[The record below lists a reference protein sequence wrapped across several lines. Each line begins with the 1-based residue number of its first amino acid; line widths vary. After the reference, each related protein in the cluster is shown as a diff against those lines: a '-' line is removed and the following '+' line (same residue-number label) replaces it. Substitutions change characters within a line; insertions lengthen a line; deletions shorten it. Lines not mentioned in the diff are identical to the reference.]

1 MTKSSPSSWVQSY
14 RGAIKGPQQRIMLQR
29 LNINRLIL
37 AVVLTVASLVIGTAG
52 FTYIEHYGP
61 IDAFYM
67 TVTTVST
74 VGFGEVKPFSQAGRL
89 FVSFYILYNLV
100 VVAYLVSVL
109 SAFIFD
115 GELRKIYKMIKT
127 DQEIKRFSSHVIVCG
142 FGRNGRRAYQEL
154 RATGARVV
162 VIESDQELMKS
173 IIDGQTG
180 EDYDGDGMAGGRIF
194 TVFGD
199 ATTDLVLKQA
209 GVEWA
214 SALIT
219 SLPKDADN
227 VFVALSARALNPR
240 LKIIARA
247 SLKTSESKLISAGAD
262 SVVLPD
268 VIGGSHMAKLV
279 VRPEVIRFLDLI
291 SGLSA
296 DKLRLEEMTFQQIR
310 RDLHGRSIREL
321 DVRSIT
327 GATIIGLRQA
337 DGSLLV
343 SPPVDYVPI
352 AGDVLLVLGSEEQI
366 ENFEVRFR
374 QL

>member
-1 MTKSSPSSWVQSY
+1 
-14 RGAIKGPQQRIMLQR
+14 MLKK
-29 LNINRLIL
+29 LNINRLLLAIIL
-37 AVVLTVASLVIGTAG
+37 SVLSLVIGMTG
-52 FTYIEHYGP
+52 FTLIEHYGP

-67 TVTTVST
+67 TVTTVAT
-74 VGFGEVKPFSQAGRL
+74 VGFGEVYPFSQAGRL

-115 GELRKIYKMIKT
+115 GELRKIYKMIRT
-127 DQEIKRFSSHVIVCG
+127 DQEIKRFSGHVIVCG

-154 RATGARVV
+154 RANGARVV
-162 VIESDQELMKS
+162 VIESDQVLMKS
-173 IIDGQTG
+173 VTEGQTG
-180 EDYDGDGMAGGRIF
+180 EDYNDDGLPGGTIP

-209 GVEWA
+209 GVERA

-219 SLPKDADN
+219 ALPKDADN

-247 SLKTSESKLISAGAD
+247 SLKTSESKLLSAGAD
-262 SVVLPD
+262 SVVMPD
-268 VIGGSHMAKLV
+268 EIGGSHMAKLV

-291 SGLSA
+291 SGLSP
-296 DKLRLEEMTFQQIR
+296 DKLRLEEMSYEQIR
-310 RDLHGRSIREL
+310 RDLHGLTIREL

-337 DGSLLV
+337 SGELLV
-343 SPPVDYVPI
+343 SPPVDYAP
-352 AGDVLLVLGSEEQI
+352 APGDVLLVLGSEDQI
-366 ENFEVRFR
+366 QTFEVQFR

>member
-1 MTKSSPSSWVQSY
+1 M
-14 RGAIKGPQQRIMLQR
+14 KGINI
-29 LNINRLIL
+29 NINRLIL
-37 AVVLTVASLVIGTAG
+37 AIVLTVLSLVIGMTG
-52 FTYIEHYGP
+52 FTVIEHYGP

-67 TVTTVST
+67 TVTTIAT
-74 VGFGEVKPFSQAGRL
+74 VGFGEVQPFSQAGRL

-100 VVAYLVSVL
+100 VVAYLVSVF

-115 GELRKIYKMIKT
+115 GELRKIYRMIKT
-127 DQEIKRFSSHVIVCG
+127 DQEIKRFSGHIIVCG
-142 FGRNGRRAYQEL
+142 YGRNGRRACQEL
-154 RATGARVV
+154 RANGARVV
-162 VIESDQELMKS
+162 VIEADQELMRR
-173 IIDGQTG
+173 ITEGNTG
-180 EDYDGDGMAGGRIF
+180 EDYEGDDLPGGKIF

-199 ATTDLVLKQA
+199 ATSDNILKQA
-209 GVEWA
+209 GVERA

-247 SLKTSESKLISAGAD
+247 SLKTSESKLLSAGAD
-262 SVVLPD
+262 SVVMPD
-268 VIGGSHMAKLV
+268 EIGGSHMAKLV

-296 DKLRLEEMTFQQIR
+296 DKLRLEEMSFQQLR
-310 RDLHGRSIREL
+310 RDLRGRSIREL

-337 DGSLLV
+337 SGSLLV
-343 SPPVDYVPI
+343 SPPVDYVPLD
-352 AGDVLLVLGSEEQI
+352 GDVLLVLGSEEQI
-366 ENFEVRFR
+366 ETFEVRFR

>member
-1 MTKSSPSSWVQSY
+1 
-14 RGAIKGPQQRIMLQR
+14 MLQR

-37 AVVLTVASLVIGTAG
+37 AVVLTVSSLVIGMTG

-61 IDAFYM
+61 IDAFFM
-67 TVTTVST
+67 TVTTVAT
-74 VGFGEVKPFSQAGRL
+74 VGFGAIHTFSEAGRL

-100 VVAYLVSVL
+100 VVAYLVSAF

-115 GELRKIYKMIKT
+115 GELRKIYRMIRT
-127 DQEIKRFSSHVIVCG
+127 DQEIKRFSGHIIVCG

-154 RATGARVV
+154 RASGARVV
-162 VIESDQELMKS
+162 VIESNQELMKNVTE
-173 IIDGQTG
+173 GRTG
-180 EDYDGDGMAGGRIF
+180 EDYDGDGVPGGNIF

-209 GVEWA
+209 GVERA

-247 SLKTSESKLISAGAD
+247 SLKTSESKLLSAGAD
-262 SVVLPD
+262 SVVMPD
-268 VIGGSHMAKLV
+268 EIGGSHMAKLV

-296 DKLRLEEMTFQQIR
+296 DKLRLEEMTFQQLR
-310 RDLHGRSIREL
+310 KDLHGRSIREL

-327 GATIIGLRQA
+327 GATIIGLRKA
-337 DGSLLV
+337 DGSLMV
-343 SPPVDYVPI
+343 SPGVDYVLAP
-352 AGDVLLVLGSEEQI
+352 GDVLLVLGSEEQI
-366 ENFEVRFR
+366 ETFEVRFR

>member
-1 MTKSSPSSWVQSY
+1 
-14 RGAIKGPQQRIMLQR
+14 MLR
-29 LNINRLIL
+29 SLNINRLIL
-37 AVVLTVASLVIGTAG
+37 AVVLTGLSLVFGMAG
-52 FTYIEHYGP
+52 FMGIEHYHP
-61 IDAFYM
+61 VDAFYM
-67 TVTTVST
+67 TVTTIAT
-74 VGFGEVKPFSQAGRL
+74 VGFGEIHPFSHAGRL

-100 VVAYLVSVL
+100 VVAYLVSVF
-109 SAFIFD
+109 SSFIFD
-115 GELRKIYKMIKT
+115 GELRKIYKMIRT
-127 DQEIKRFSSHVIVCG
+127 DQEIKRFSGHVIVCG

-154 RATGARVV
+154 QANGARVV
-162 VIESDQELMKS
+162 VIESNQELMKN
-173 IIDGQTG
+173 ITDGHTG
-180 EDYDGDGMAGGRIF
+180 EDYDGDGVAGGRIF
-194 TVFGD
+194 TVLGD

-209 GVEWA
+209 GVERA

-219 SLPKDADN
+219 ALPKDADN

-247 SLKTSESKLISAGAD
+247 SLKTSESKLLSAGAD
-262 SVVLPD
+262 SVVMPD
-268 VIGGSHMAKLV
+268 EIGGSHMAKLV

-296 DKLRLEEMTFQQIR
+296 DKLRLEEMSFQQLR

-337 DGSLLV
+337 SGTLLV
-343 SPPVDYVPI
+343 SPPVDYVLE

-366 ENFEVRFR
+366 ESFEVRFR